1 MRWTILISEYTIVE
15 MQERLAQLDELTIL
29 ELLDITSE
37 ELVLF
42 LQDQI
47 IEKYD
52 QLLERFSDDD
62 GDD

>member
-1 MRWTILISEYTIVE
+1 MISEYTIIE
-15 MQERLAQLDELTIL
+15 MQDKLATLDEMTIL

-37 ELVLF
+37 ELVIF

-52 QLLERFSDDD
+52 QLLERFSDESNQDD
-62 GDD
+62 A

>member
-1 MRWTILISEYTIVE
+1 MVNEYTITE
-15 MQERLAQLDELTIL
+15 MSDKLAQLDELTIL

-37 ELVLF
+37 ELVVF

-52 QLLERFSDDD
+52 QLLERFSEESDED
-62 GDD
+62 